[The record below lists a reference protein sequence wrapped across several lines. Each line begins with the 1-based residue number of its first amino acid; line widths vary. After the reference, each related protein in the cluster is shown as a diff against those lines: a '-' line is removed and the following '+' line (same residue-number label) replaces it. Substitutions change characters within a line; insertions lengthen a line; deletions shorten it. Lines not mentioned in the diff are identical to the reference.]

1 METATSASNHSFQAM
16 CVTLW
21 GAAVDWSVDFLHA
34 RRVTS
39 RLGLA
44 TARVVLAC
52 IPCPIQ
58 VSPVLMNNIMAHSLA
73 SCVIPSSG
81 RLDLFCPLPVAPD
94 SWFILLAA
102 VVRNVTASLSCTL
115 AERLRISGT
124 WALKGL
130 PSYWSDST
138 PEGQQTEADRKF
150 AQAGYRLNIR
160 ARLLLIRSYVAI
172 NTAVN
177 RALLATLYVFGQP
190 VVLY

>member
-1 METATSASNHSFQAM
+1 M
-16 CVTLW
+16 
-21 GAAVDWSVDFLHA
+21 
-34 RRVTS
+34 
-39 RLGLA
+39 
-44 TARVVLAC
+44 
-52 IPCPIQ
+52 
-58 VSPVLMNNIMAHSLA
+58 
-73 SCVIPSSG
+73 
-81 RLDLFCPLPVAPD
+81 
-94 SWFILLAA
+94 
-102 VVRNVTASLSCTL
+102 RNVTASLSCTL

-130 PSYWSDST
+130 PSYWSDNM

-172 NTAVN
+172 NTALN